1 MPIPSDLDHLVYAVP
16 HLAAGVAAMTALLGV
31 APSPGGPHPGLGTRN
46 FLVSLGESC
55 YLEIIGPDPE
65 QPQPSRPRPFGLDQL
80 SGGKL
85 VSWAVHDADL
95 ERRVAAARAK
105 GYDPGPVLPLSR
117 QSPAGLI
124 EWRLTMRSEPG
135 GDGLVPFVIDWGR
148 TPSPALSSTAG
159 CTLRGLRAEHPDPDT
174 IEAMLRALGVALD
187 VTRGAA
193 PALVARIAT
202 PRGEVDLR

>member
-1 MPIPSDLDHLVYAVP
+1 
-16 HLAAGVAAMTALLGV
+16 
-31 APSPGGPHPGLGTRN
+31 
-46 FLVSLGESC
+46 VSLGESC